1 MRSFFAVLV
10 FIAAS
15 CLVVFS
21 QARADV
27 SCGSCGGRNP
37 VEKLCGQV
45 RKDLKY
51 TAALPEKQTVSEV
64 ELCLDLASGG
74 VSCGVT
80 SDTLLLA
87 SLNSMKVL
95 GVEEVCM
102 KFDTSVSPRRI
113 LSAQSRLY

>member
-1 MRSFFAVLV
+1 MRSFFVLFLV
-10 FIAAS
+10 FI
-15 CLVVFS
+15 CS
-21 QARADV
+21 QAHAEV
-27 SCGSCGGRNP
+27 SCGSCGGSNP
-37 VEKLCGQV
+37 IEKLCGQL

-51 TAALPEKQTVSEV
+51 TAALPEKQTTAEV
-64 ELCLDLASGG
+64 ELCLDLASGAVACG
-74 VSCGVT
+74 VS

-95 GVEEVCM
+95 GVEEVCF